1 MPTGLRTVAA
11 SRYVTPFREG
21 GSLPALLEADD
32 YRLYVGKFRGAG
44 QGPLVL
50 VAEVIAG
57 ELARA
62 LGLPMPELVTIEVDG
77 AIGRGEPDP
86 EIQELLLASV
96 GLNLGV
102 EFLGGAETYSPSQD
116 DPPAPDL
123 AAEIV
128 WFDALVANV
137 DRTPRNANLLVHDGK
152 LNLIDHGASLYHQ
165 HGGLDPADQAA
176 RPFPQIAEHILLPV
190 AGPIGAADE
199 RLRAKVTPDLIRDI
213 VDLVP
218 PDWFVAD
225 PPGAYVEYLTLRTA
239 AMDQLTEEAERAR
252 LA

>member
-1 MPTGLRTVAA
+1 
-11 SRYVTPFREG
+11 VTPFREG

-44 QGPLVL
+44 QGPLTL

-62 LGLPMPELVTIEVDG
+62 LGLPMPELVTVELDAG
-77 AIGRGEPDP
+77 IGRGEPDP

-96 GLNLGV
+96 GLNLGI

-116 DPPAPDL
+116 DPPSPDL

-137 DRTPRNANLLVHDGK
+137 DRTPRNANLLVLDGK
-152 LNLIDHGASLYHQ
+152 LNLIDHGAALYHQ
-165 HGGLDPADQAA
+165 HGGLKSAEQAA
-176 RPFPQIAEHILLPV
+176 DRSRRSPNTSCCRSPA
-190 AGPIGAADE
+190 
-199 RLRAKVTPDLIRDI
+199 RS
-213 VDLVP
+213 P
-218 PDWFVAD
+218 PPTNGFA
-225 PPGAYVEYLTLRTA
+225 PR
-239 AMDQLTEEAERAR
+239 
-252 LA
+252 

>member
-1 MPTGLRTVAA
+1 MPTGLRTVAL

-44 QGPLVL
+44 QGPLSL

-62 LGLPMPELVTIEVDG
+62 LDLPMPELVTVELDA

-116 DPPAPDL
+116 DPPSPDL

-137 DRTPRNANLLVHDGK
+137 DRTPRK
-152 LNLIDHGASLYHQ
+152 PTCSSTTASS
-165 HGGLDPADQAA
+165 
-176 RPFPQIAEHILLPV
+176 
-190 AGPIGAADE
+190 
-199 RLRAKVTPDLIRDI
+199 T
-213 VDLVP
+213 
-218 PDWFVAD
+218 
-225 PPGAYVEYLTLRTA
+225 
-239 AMDQLTEEAERAR
+239 
-252 LA
+252 